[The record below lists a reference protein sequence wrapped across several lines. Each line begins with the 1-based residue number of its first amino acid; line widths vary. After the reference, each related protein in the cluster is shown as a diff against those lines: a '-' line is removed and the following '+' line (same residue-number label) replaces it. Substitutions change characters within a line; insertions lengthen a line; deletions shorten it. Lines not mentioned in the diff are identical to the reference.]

1 MWSFF
6 VRDMIRDAVQIP
18 DTIWDFYIY
27 LKEKHKFKISHF
39 ELTSIIKQST
49 SCGRRHAQ
57 ILRQIYN
64 GISIHELAEKQ
75 KVELIFTNR
84 IEMGNK
90 IVFAVYEEP
99 NIIKIS
105 SGLVKDAKNLIVSEQ
120 LVDII
125 DPNVIE
131 DILIA
136 HELYHMLESVNEKNI
151 YTRKCY
157 FITRRWP
164 LKKRV
169 RLLFASELGAM
180 AFAKEWL
187 SLSYHPCV
195 LDILLTQ
202 VIDPS
207 LASSIYRDVKVLQM
221 SDTYKPH
228 LHFV

>member
-1 MWSFF
+1 MRRFF
-6 VRDMIRDAVQIP
+6 
-18 DTIWDFYIY
+18 
-27 LKEKHKFKISHF
+27 
-39 ELTSIIKQST
+39 
-49 SCGRRHAQ
+49 C
-57 ILRQIYN
+57 QIYN

-105 SGLVKDAKNLIVSEQ
+105 SGLVERCKNLIVSEQ

-151 YTRKCY
+151 YTQGS
-157 FITRRWP
+157 
-164 LKKRV
+164 
-169 RLLFASELGAM
+169 A
-180 AFAKEWL
+180 
-187 SLSYHPCV
+187 
-195 LDILLTQ
+195 ILL
-202 VIDPS
+202 
-207 LASSIYRDVKVLQM
+207 LGGGR
-221 SDTYKPH
+221 
-228 LHFV
+228 